1 MPSVNTPRSQLYAHG
16 LMLLMII
23 LVASSFPVAA
33 LITADLPPA
42 VLMWIRFSMAA
53 LLFTPLILIRY
64 GLHLPGLKQLA
75 SYTLL
80 SIPLVT
86 FFWCMFEA
94 LRHTT
99 ALNTGALYTLVPAIT
114 AVFAGLIN
122 RESTDRKRLIGL
134 LTGTAGALW
143 IVFGGEFAALSQLQ
157 LNKGDGIFLI
167 GCLFMGAYSPLVRKL
182 YNEEPLEVMTF
193 WVILIGSI
201 WLLLLSLPDI
211 QQIHWPD
218 VSYRAFT
225 GALYLALFTTLIT
238 FYLVQFGTLRLGATR
253 VSAYSFLTPVFV
265 MILNQLISP
274 APFIWSLL
282 PGLLLV
288 SLAMLLIQWEGFT
301 IPRSYD
307 RKDQQLS
314 G

>member
-1 MPSVNTPRSQLYAHG
+1 MFSDSSPLARLCAHG
-16 LMLLMII
+16 LMLIMIL

-33 LITADLPPA
+33 LITVELPPA
-42 VLMWIRFSMAA
+42 VLMWIRFTMAT
-53 LLFTPLILIRY
+53 LLFAPVILIRH
-64 GLHLPGLKQLA
+64 GWRIPGLKQLA
-75 SYTLL
+75 GYTLL

-94 LRHTT
+94 LRYTT

-114 AVFAGLIN
+114 AVLAGLIN
-122 RESTDRKRLIGL
+122 HERSNRQHLIGL
-134 LTGTAGALW
+134 LMGTTGALW
-143 IVFGGEFAALSQLQ
+143 IVFQGDLTALSQLRI
-157 LNKGDGIFLI
+157 NRGDAIFLI

-182 YNEEPLEVMTF
+182 YGGEPLELMTF
-193 WVILIGSI
+193 WVILLGSL

-211 QQIHWPD
+211 QQINWPA
-218 VSYRAFT
+218 VSDRAFS

-238 FYLVQFGTLRLGATR
+238 FYLVQFGTLALGATR

-265 MILNQLISP
+265 MILEQLLNP

-288 SLAMLLIQWEGFT
+288 SLAMLLIQWQSLASS
-301 IPRSYD
+301 RSSD
-307 RKDQQLS
+307 RKGQQMS